1 MRDCQVEIGRGVFH
15 GTSRLL
21 NERAQTILHGR
32 RHQLKDC
39 AP

>member
-1 MRDCQVEIGRGVFH
+1 MRNGQVEIGRGEIH
-15 GTSRLL
+15 DTSRLL

-32 RHQLKDC
+32 RDQLKDC